1 MRSLLCVIGICLT
14 GLAAQAQE
22 IGDSI
27 RVATLET
34 ALVTAKQKTQQ
45 ERLYHFFNANK
56 AATTEDIL
64 SRLPELSLVRRGSYG
79 MDPMIRAFTAS
90 QINVLV
96 DGMRIHSACTDRMDP
111 ATIYIEPVNLQ
122 SLQVNTGGAS
132 LLQGSSVG
140 GSLNL
145 KLAEAVLGCEPLLS
159 GSVSSGYQS
168 AARAFY
174 EAARIGYSSH
184 KWGVRA
190 SGAYRKSGDYRAGGG
205 QKIPYSSYEKANY
218 SLSGAYLLNDSWRI
232 KASILADDGWNIGYP
247 ALPMDAGY
255 ANARIASLGII
266 KENAAD
272 RWNFFEARL
281 YGNKVK
287 HFMDDSRRENV
298 PMPMDMPGLSATW
311 GAFAEGRRQ
320 IDQRSQLTLRAD
332 GSSSLLSASMTMRQE
347 GQPEMFML
355 TLPDVRIMQSALAA
369 GYLLQLDSLSA
380 LRFHARGD
388 ITRSYLTSQMGRDQL
403 KVFGYEDDRRYFI
416 LPAVSV
422 SYTRKLA
429 GSLQATIGGVVNGR
443 APSANELYGFYL
455 FNQFDGFDYVGNADL
470 KAERS
475 VLAEMTIAWQQPKIR
490 WQLSGYYS
498 GIHNYI
504 LGIHDPAYSVMTIG
518 AKGVKQYR
526 NVHRAS
532 LTGAEASMIYRPFAN
547 TQLMATLKYSY
558 GKDDQGKALPM
569 IAPLRSIGSLRQQLG
584 QFSIQAEWEV
594 AAPQRR
600 VSAAAAES
608 PTSGFSIAHLRAGY
622 KIERKSISWQ
632 VDAGVE
638 NLFDTAYREHL
649 DWGKILR
656 PGRNLFVQLTLAF

>member
-1 MRSLLCVIGICLT
+1 M
-14 GLAAQAQE
+14 
-22 IGDSI
+22 
-27 RVATLET
+27 RVAVLET

-79 MDPMIRAFTAS
+79 MDPVIRAFSAS

-145 KLAEAVLGCEPLLS
+145 KLAEAELGCEPRLS
-159 GSVSSGYQS
+159 GSLSSGYQS
-168 AARAFY
+168 AAGAFY
-174 EAARIGYSSH
+174 ESAKIGYASH
-184 KWGVRA
+184 RWGVRA
-190 SGAYRKSGDYRAGGG
+190 SGAYRKSGDYRAGDG
-205 QKIPYSSYEKANY
+205 QKIPYSAYEKANY
-218 SLSGAYLLNDSWRI
+218 SLSGAYLLNHSWRL
-232 KASILADDGWNIGYP
+232 KATLLGDDGWNIGYP

-255 ANARIASLGII
+255 ANARIASLGAI

-281 YGNKVK
+281 YANKVK

-298 PMPMDMPGLSATW
+298 PIPMDMPGLSATW
-311 GAFAEGRRQ
+311 GAFAEGRRR
-320 IDQRSQLTLRAD
+320 IDGRSQLTLRAD
-332 GSSSLLSASMTMRQE
+332 GSSSMQSASMTMRQE

-355 TLPDVRIMQSALAA
+355 TLPDVRMVQSAVAA

-380 LRFHARGD
+380 LRMHARGD

-403 KVFGYEDDRRYFI
+403 KVFGYEDDRRYFV
-416 LPAVSV
+416 LPALSA
-422 SYTRKLA
+422 SYTRKLT
-429 GSLQATIGGVVNGR
+429 GGLQATVGAVLNGR

-455 FNQFDGFDYVGNADL
+455 FNQFDGFDYVGNASL

-475 VLAEMTIAWQQPKIR
+475 LMAEMTIAWQQPKIR

-498 GIHNYI
+498 SVHQYI
-504 LGIHDPAYSVMTIG
+504 LGIRDPGYSVMTIG
-518 AKGVKQYR
+518 ARGVKQYR
-526 NVHRAS
+526 NINRAL
-532 LTGAEASMIYRPFAN
+532 LTGAEASMIYRPFVN

-558 GKDDQGKALPM
+558 GEDGRGEALPL

-584 QFSIQAEWEV
+584 QFSIQAEWE
-594 AAPQRR
+594 AAASQRR
-600 VSAAAAES
+600 VSASAAES

-622 KIERKSISWQ
+622 KINTKQIAWQ
-632 VDAGVE
+632 LDAGVE

-649 DWGKILR
+649 DWGKIFR
-656 PGRNLFVQLTLAF
+656 PGRNLFVQLTLGF